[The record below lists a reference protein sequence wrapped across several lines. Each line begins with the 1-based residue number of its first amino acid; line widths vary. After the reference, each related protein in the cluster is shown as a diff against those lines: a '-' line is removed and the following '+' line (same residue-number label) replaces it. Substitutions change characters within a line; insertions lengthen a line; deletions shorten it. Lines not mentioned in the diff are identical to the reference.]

1 MTIGQYRPATWLRR
15 RLSDAFG
22 LRHASLTAR
31 YLIISLLVAIVPL
44 VATVVLYDRYASE
57 LVLRLS
63 GQRLES
69 SLTATANKLSDFLR
83 TKSFQLEALADLPQ
97 LARPAKMDLG
107 ALDARAQA
115 LLGLEADSPDVY
127 GVLFLDGA
135 DRVRAVLPGQSSP
148 EAMASDETGLA
159 LAGLPRVEVHGA
171 ELIGPMLPADG
182 RPAWFLIRRGLG
194 NAGLSV
200 ALQVRLA
207 SLTELLSG
215 AALDVYRP
223 VLGTPGG
230 RLFSPVGTEWR
241 GSAELVRG
249 PEIAP
254 GWFPAM
260 YPVTAALPPPGGSVR
275 YALIGLAALCGA
287 AIVALFVLLGR
298 RIRRRIAPLVAG
310 ADAFARGELALEI
323 PVHGDDE
330 ISKLAQTLNRMSA
343 QLRSLIHSRVE
354 SEKRAVLGEF
364 AASVAHEVRN
374 PLATIKTSVQA
385 LGAREENPARRE
397 LLSLIVDEIERINEV
412 IESLLGF
419 ARPSEPQ
426 RVEVSARDLLRR
438 IAALAGPMAEES
450 HVKVSIRN
458 EPDLRLLV
466 DIGQAQQILMNLVL
480 NALQAMP
487 EGGLLRLGAHREGQ
501 SGCISVSDTGPGM
514 SKDVAQKVME
524 PFFTTKP
531 GGTGLGLPLSRQLAE
546 MNGGGLELVSAAGT
560 GTTATLRV
568 PLAEKTCA

>member
-1 MTIGQYRPATWLRR
+1 M
-15 RLSDAFG
+15 
-22 LRHASLTAR
+22 
-31 YLIISLLVAIVPL
+31 ISLLVAIVPL
-44 VATVVLYDRYASE
+44 IATVVLYDRYASE
-57 LVLRLS
+57 LVLRLA
-63 GQRLES
+63 GQRVES

-127 GVLFLDGA
+127 GVLFLDAA

-182 RPAWFLIRRGLG
+182 RPAWFLMRRGLG

-230 RLFSPVGTEWR
+230 RLFSPVGTQWR

-254 GWFPAM
+254 GWYPAM
-260 YPVTAALPPPGGSVR
+260 YPVTTALPPPGGSVR
-275 YALIGLAALCGA
+275 YALIGLATLCGA
-287 AIVALFVLLGR
+287 VIVASFVLLGR

-323 PVHGDDE
+323 PARGDDE
-330 ISKLAQTLNRMSA
+330 IAKLAQTLNRMSA

-397 LLSLIVDEIERINEV
+397 LLSLIVEEIERINQV

-426 RVEVSARDLLRR
+426 RAEVSARDLLRR
-438 IAALAGPMAEES
+438 IAALAGSMAEES
-450 HVKVSIRN
+450 HVKVSIRD

-487 EGGLLRLGAHREGQ
+487 EGGLLRLGAHREAGF
-501 SGCISVSDTGPGM
+501 GCISVLDTGPGM
-514 SKDVAQKVME
+514 SNDVAQKVME

-546 MNGGGLELVSAAGT
+546 MNGGGLELVSAPGA

-568 PLAEKTCA
+568 PLAEKTYA